1 MKISVDDLVRHIF
14 RIKYNSIYEENLARY
29 TLVKQRTIDRI
40 KDAHLSPYIVPV
52 PERKNVSLKEAID
65 DAVRQTVKASKG
77 KQLVLLWSGGIDS
90 TLVFCALVQHKVPFT
105 VYMDE
110 RSIAEYPFL
119 AKKIM
124 NGDYEGVKYKEMSE
138 RGLIDLLKI
147 VERKQH
153 YFVTGE
159 IGDQLTG
166 SMITMR
172 YPYEERN
179 MLMKDVIATD
189 HFCKPYTIPYRYK
202 FTPILEKGKNGTEMV
217 CEHIK
222 DTIYEFLGTNESNT
236 TLSEFL
242 WGLNFIFKY
251 MLVMLRLYQVGLYF
265 EGEKKNTFHF
275 FNTEKFQ
282 QWAMWNYKENCAYVK
297 DTDYKMPFKE
307 YIFEFTG
314 DKEYRDNKLK
324 EPSLKI
330 SWYYGEMR
338 EP

>member
-1 MKISVDDLVRHIF
+1 MNISVDDLVRHIF

-29 TLVKQRTIDRI
+29 TAVKRRTINRI
-40 KDAHLSPYIVPV
+40 KEAHLSPYIIPI
-52 PERKNVSLKEAID
+52 PERKNVSLNDAID
-65 DAVRQTVKASKG
+65 DAVQEAVKASDG
-77 KQLVLLWSGGIDS
+77 KPLILLWSGGIDS
-90 TLVFCALVQHKVPFT
+90 TLVFCALVKHNVPFT

-110 RSIAEYPFL
+110 KSVREYPFL
-119 AKKIM
+119 AEKIM
-124 NGDYEGVKYKEMSE
+124 KGEYPRVKYKMMGE
-138 RGLIDLLKI
+138 RGLIELLKL
-147 VERKQH
+147 VEKRTH
-153 YFVTGE
+153 FFLTGE

-189 HFCKPYTIPYRYK
+189 HFCKPYTIPRNHK
-202 FTPILEKGKNGTEMV
+202 FIPVLERGKNGTEMV
-217 CEHIK
+217 CAYIQ
-222 DTIYEFLGTNESNT
+222 DTIYEFLGTDENTT

-275 FNTEKFQ
+275 FNTVKFQ
-282 QWAMWNYKENCAYVK
+282 QWAMANYKENCAYVK
-297 DTDYKMPFKE
+297 ETDYKMPFKE
-307 YIFEFTG
+307 YIYEFTG
-314 DKEYRDNKLK
+314 DADYRDNKLK

-330 SWYYGEMR
+330 SWYYNEMR

>member
-1 MKISVDDLVRHIF
+1 MNIGVDDLVRHIF
-14 RIKYNSIYEENLARY
+14 RIRYSSIYEENLARY
-29 TLVKQRTIDRI
+29 TAVKRRTIDRI

-52 PERKNVSLKEAID
+52 PERRNVSLKEAID
-65 DAVRQTVKASKG
+65 DAVQQTIEASRG

-90 TLVFCALVQHKVPFT
+90 TLVFCALVNHKVPFT

-110 RSIAEYPFL
+110 RSIQEYPML

-124 NGDYEGVKYKEMSE
+124 DGEFKGVKYREMSE

-147 VERKQH
+147 VERKHH

-189 HFCKPYTIPYRYK
+189 HFCKPYTIPRMHE
-202 FTPILEKGKNGTEMV
+202 FIPILEDGKNGTEMV
-217 CEHIK
+217 CEYIK
-222 DTIYEFLGTNESNT
+222 DTIYKFLGTDESNT

-265 EGEKKNTFHF
+265 EGDKKNTFHF

-307 YIFEFTG
+307 YIYDFTG
-314 DKEYRDNKLK
+314 DPIYRDNKLK

-330 SWYYGEMR
+330 SWYYSEMK